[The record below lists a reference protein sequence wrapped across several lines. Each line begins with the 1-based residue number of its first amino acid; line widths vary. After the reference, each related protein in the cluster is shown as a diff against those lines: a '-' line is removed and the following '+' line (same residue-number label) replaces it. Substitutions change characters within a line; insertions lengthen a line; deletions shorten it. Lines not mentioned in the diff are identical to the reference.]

1 MFPRTTSLAKLTQ
14 QPSLQRQRGSMLVLA
29 LFIIIVLAMM
39 GATMV
44 KLVMATS
51 QSALTDNFGINA
63 KNTAQVGLEML
74 GMQTF
79 PLNTPIQV
87 CATTITSPSSMQNIP
102 GLQNC
107 SYTASCTTSDVVKN
121 GVDHYFYRF
130 SSTGTCVIGE
140 QIVSRTLSV
149 EALQT
154 R

>member
-1 MFPRTTSLAKLTQ
+1 MFRKLSTSPKLAQ
-14 QPSLQRQRGSMLVLA
+14 QPSLPKQEGSMLVLA

-44 KLVMATS
+44 KLVMTTS
-51 QSALTDNFGINA
+51 ESALTDNFGLNA

-79 PLNTPIQV
+79 PLNTPIQA
-87 CATTITSPSSMQNIP
+87 CNTTINSPSSMQNIP

-107 SYTASCTTSDVVKN
+107 SYTASCTTSDVIKN
-121 GVDHYFYRF
+121 GVAHYFYRF
-130 SSTGTCVIGE
+130 SSTGTCEIGE